1 MNAVARVALTIAPL
15 CALLGA
21 PLAAPGH
28 IVEREFQD
36 RLVPTSR
43 DENTSGRADLYGNE
57 VISAVAT
64 YELDE
69 TGYLYEVHSPQMDL
83 PVLASPEG

>member
-15 CALLGA
+15 FALLAA

-28 IVEREFQD
+28 IVETGFQD
-36 RLVPTSR
+36 RLVAASH
-43 DENTSGRADLYGNE
+43 DEGASGRADLYGNE
-57 VISAVAT
+57 VISAVAA

-69 TGYLYEVHSPQMDL
+69 TGSLYEVHSPQMEL
-83 PVLASPEG
+83 PFLASPEG